1 MAERLGRWDCNPNY
15 KFNSLVTLANSQLI
29 CLWPVGILNLV
40 GHNENYKLTSKL
52 SIDLSEVRTKRRLG
66 IHLLVPP
73 WMNFQ
78 AIISKN
84 YLDPQTSNTIISWV
98 RSVGSLVSRFNVQIV
113 FLSKVIYSVSVATC
127 LPFRSLAA
135 KHEIQILRDYFS
147 LQLFYNGYRPM

>member
-1 MAERLGRWDCNPNY
+1 MS
-15 KFNSLVTLANSQLI
+15 FNSLVTIANSQLTW
-29 CLWPVGILNLV
+29 LWPVGILNLV
-40 GHNENYKLTSKL
+40 GHNKNYKLTSKL

-66 IHLLVPP
+66 IHLLVPT

-84 YLDPQTSNTIISWV
+84 YVDPQTSNTIISWV
-98 RSVGSLVSRFNVQIV
+98 RSVRSLVSRFNVQIV
-113 FLSKVIYSVSVATC
+113 LLPQVTYSVLVETC
-127 LPFRSLAA
+127 RPFTSLAA